1 MRQAAISRKTKETD
15 IQLFLNLDGTGK
27 AEIDTGV
34 GFLNH
39 MLELLA
45 FHSGFDLTVRCKG
58 DTWVDDHHSVEDI
71 GIALGQALADALG
84 DKKGINRYG
93 NFLLPMDEAL
103 VLAAIDL
110 SGRDTLGYQV
120 QLPTE
125 KVGSFD
131 TELVKEFMLGFARN
145 AKACLHFHQLAGE
158 NTHHIIEAMFKGL
171 GRALRQAVAI
181 DPCRAEET
189 PSSKGIL

>member
-1 MRQAAISRKTKETD
+1 MRQATISRKTKETD

-84 DKKGINRYG
+84 DKKGITRYG

-103 VLAAIDL
+103 VLVAIDL
-110 SGRDTLGYQV
+110 SGRDTLWYQV

-131 TELVKEFMLGFARN
+131 TELVKEFMLGFVRN

-181 DPCRAEET
+181 DPQRAGET
-189 PSSKGIL
+189 PSSKGVI

>member
-45 FHSGFDLTVRCKG
+45 FHSGFDVKIQCKG

-84 DKKGINRYG
+84 DKKGITRYG

-110 SGRDTLGYQV
+110 SGRDTLGYKV

-181 DPCRAEET
+181 DPCRAKET

>member
-1 MRQAAISRKTKETD
+1 MRQATIERKTRETD
-15 IQLFLNLDGTGK
+15 ICLSLNIDGTGK

-39 MLELLA
+39 MLELFA

-71 GIALGQALADALG
+71 GIALGQALLEALG
-84 DKKGINRYG
+84 DKKGIARYG

-103 VLAAIDL
+103 VLVAIDL

-120 QLPTE
+120 HLPAE
-125 KVGSFD
+125 KVGTFD
-131 TELVKEFMLGFARN
+131 TELVKEFMLGFTRN

-181 DPCRAEET
+181 DPKRAEET
-189 PSSKGIL
+189 PSSKGVL

>member
-1 MRQAAISRKTKETD
+1 MRQATISRKTKETD

-71 GIALGQALADALG
+71 GIALGQAVLEALG
-84 DKKGINRYG
+84 DKKGITRYG

-103 VLAAIDL
+103 VLVAIDL

-125 KVGSFD
+125 KVGAFD
-131 TELVKEFMLGFARN
+131 TELVKEFMLGFVRN

-181 DPCRAEET
+181 DPQRAGET
-189 PSSKGIL
+189 PSSKGVI

>member
-1 MRQAAISRKTKETD
+1 MRQAAIERKTKETD
-15 IQLFLNLDGTGK
+15 ICLSLNIDGTGK

-39 MLELLA
+39 MLELFA

-71 GIALGQALADALG
+71 GIALGQALLEALG
-84 DKKGINRYG
+84 DKKGIDRYG

-103 VLAAIDL
+103 VMVAIDL

-120 QLPTE
+120 NLPTE
-125 KVGSFD
+125 KVGTFD
-131 TELVKEFMLGFARN
+131 TELVKEFMLGFTRN
-145 AKACLHFHQLAGE
+145 AKACLHFQQMAGE

-181 DPCRAEET
+181 DPARAGET
-189 PSSKGIL
+189 PSSKGVL

>member
-1 MRQAAISRKTKETD
+1 MRQAVIERKTKETD
-15 IQLFLNLDGTGK
+15 IRLSLNLDGTGK

-45 FHSGFDLTVRCKG
+45 FHGGFDLAVRCKG

-71 GIALGQALADALG
+71 GIALGQALAEALG
-84 DKKGINRYG
+84 DKKGIARYG

-103 VLAAIDL
+103 VLVAVDL

-120 QLPTE
+120 DLPTE
-125 KVGSFD
+125 KVGAFD
-131 TELVKEFMLGFARN
+131 TELVKEFMLGFTRN
-145 AKACLHFHQLAGE
+145 ARACLHFCQLAGE

-171 GRALRQAVAI
+171 GRALRQAVSI
-181 DPCRAEET
+181 DPARAEET
-189 PSSKGIL
+189 PSSKGML

>member
-1 MRQAAISRKTKETD
+1 MRQATISRKTKETD
-15 IQLFLNLDGTGK
+15 IQLSLALDGAGR
-27 AEIDTGV
+27 ADIDTGV

-45 FHSGFDLTVRCKG
+45 FHSGFDLTVRCQG
-58 DTWVDDHHSVEDI
+58 DTWVDDHHTVEDI
-71 GIALGQALADALG
+71 GIALGQALSDALG
-84 DKKGINRYG
+84 DKKGITRYG

-103 VLAAIDL
+103 VLVAVDL

-125 KVGSFD
+125 KVGTFD
-131 TELVKEFMLGFARN
+131 TELVKEFMLGFVRN

-181 DPCRAEET
+181 DPKRAEET
-189 PSSKGIL
+189 PSSKGVL

>member
-1 MRQAAISRKTKETD
+1 MRQATISRKTKETE
-15 IQLFLNLDGTGK
+15 IQLSLNLDGTGK

-71 GIALGQALADALG
+71 GIALGQAVLDALG
-84 DKKGINRYG
+84 DKKGITRYG

-103 VLAAIDL
+103 VLVAVDL

-125 KVGSFD
+125 KVGTFD
-131 TELVKEFMLGFARN
+131 TELVKEFMLGFVRN

-181 DPCRAEET
+181 DPARVGET